1 MKDLNFSLLTTCLD
15 YIIFL
20 ILSCFIEI
28 LMIYILQKQ
37 EQTKQRSLLIE
48 IVWDI
53 VGTRPGIMY
62 GLCKVHVSL
71 LHISSL
77 FLKTEF

>member
-1 MKDLNFSLLTTCLD
+1 MFRLHYFVNFELFYRNINEDLHFV
-15 YIIFL
+15 
-20 ILSCFIEI
+20 
-28 LMIYILQKQ
+28 KQ

-62 GLCKVHVSL
+62 GLCKVYVSSLHV
-71 LHISSL
+71 SSL

>member
-1 MKDLNFSLLTTCLD
+1 
-15 YIIFL
+15 
-20 ILSCFIEI
+20 
-28 LMIYILQKQ
+28 MIYILQKQ